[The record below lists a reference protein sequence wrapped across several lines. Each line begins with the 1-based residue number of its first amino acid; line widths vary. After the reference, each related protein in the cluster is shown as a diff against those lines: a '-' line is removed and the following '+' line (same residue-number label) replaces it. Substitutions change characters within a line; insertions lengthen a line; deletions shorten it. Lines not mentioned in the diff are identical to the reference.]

1 MKSGLARGLNAAGS
15 PPQSQ
20 GAPVPVGGGD
30 MVMPGMGSGANA
42 DLARIRAYGTNG
54 TVHANVALMARS
66 VAKQQWNLYRSAPAG
81 ARYTTSDRGSDPRKV
96 VPVHAALNVLNSPAS
111 ITVQTPRGPRRV
123 QVWSR
128 GQLLFV
134 SQIWMKTCGKSYWV
148 VDTAED
154 ASPFPLGLWPVRP
167 DRIIPVPNRDRY
179 LAGYLYRS
187 PDGREMVPLRPD
199 EVIVNRY
206 IDPEDPYYGG
216 CGPVGAVLTDIQ
228 ASNYAAEWNKNY
240 FINSA
245 EPGGVIQVPTNMS
258 DEEFD
263 KFTMRWRESHRG
275 VARAH
280 RVAILEAGAE
290 WVANAHSARDMDF
303 VNLRNSSRDI
313 IREALAMH
321 KVMTG
326 VTEDVNRANAQTGEE
341 VFSSWT
347 VAPDLEQWR
356 DDVIN
361 TQFLPLFG
369 ETAVGVEFDFS
380 YPTPAN
386 REQDNAELTTKVTA
400 YAGLV
405 DAGVDPDDAATVVG
419 LPPMKTVER
428 AVQSPALPPGW
439 VPEMSA
445 PDASPDD
452 AAAAAAERI
461 IRAAAARSPRAMA
474 VYNQLQL
481 TAGVR

>member
-1 MKSGLARGLNAAGS
+1 MGSLLGMMLGPKAAAAAPASSG
-15 PPQSQ
+15 P
-20 GAPVPVGGGD
+20 PVPMGGS
-30 MVMPGMGSGANA
+30 VITTPGSSPGANA
-42 DLARIRAYGTNG
+42 DLALIRAFKMNG
-54 TVHANVALMARS
+54 TVHANVSLMARS
-66 VAKQQWNLYRSAPAG
+66 VAKQQWNLFEKAAPSP
-81 ARYTTSDRGSDPRKV
+81 RFTTSDRGSDQRPQITT
-96 VPVHAALNVLNSPAS
+96 HAALNVLNSPAS

-128 GQLLFV
+128 TQLFQV

-167 DRIIPVPNRDRY
+167 DRIIPVPDRDRF
-179 LAGYLYRS
+179 LAGYVYRS
-187 PDGREMVPLRPD
+187 PDGREMIPLRPD

-206 IDPEDPYYGG
+206 VDPEDPGYGG
-216 CGPVGAVLTDIQ
+216 CGPVQAVINDIQ
-228 ASNYAAEWNKNY
+228 AADYAAAWNKNY

-245 EPGGVIQVPTNMS
+245 EPGGIIQLDQALS

-263 KFTMRWRESHRG
+263 QFTSRWRETHRG

-280 RVAILEAGAE
+280 RIAILEAGAT

-341 VFSSWT
+341 VFAEWT

-361 TQFLPLFG
+361 AQFLPLFG
-369 ETAVGVEFDFS
+369 ETAEGLEFDFA

-386 REQDNAELTTKVTA
+386 REQDNAELTTRVTA
-400 YAGLV
+400 YAALV
-405 DAGVDPDDAATVVG
+405 GAGVDPDDAAATVG
-419 LPPMKTVER
+419 LPPMRTVER
-428 AVQSPALPPGW
+428 ATQAPAMPPGW
-439 VPEMSA
+439 VPEMA
-445 PDASPDD
+445 PG
-452 AAAAAAERI
+452 AAADPVAVAEAI
-461 IRAAAARSPRAMA
+461 LRAASARDPRALA

-481 TAGVR
+481 TGGR

>member
-1 MKSGLARGLNAAGS
+1 MGSLLGMMLGPKAAAAPPASSG
-15 PPQSQ
+15 P
-20 GAPVPVGGGD
+20 PVPMGGS
-30 MVMPGMGSGANA
+30 VITTPGSSPGANA
-42 DLARIRAYGTNG
+42 DLALIRAFKMNG
-54 TVHANVALMARS
+54 TVHANVSLMARS
-66 VAKQQWNLYRSAPAG
+66 VAKQQWNLFQQAPAG
-81 ARYTTSDRGSDPRKV
+81 ARYTTSDRGSDPRKQV
-96 VPVHAALNVLNSPAS
+96 SVHAALNVLNSPAS
-111 ITVQTPRGPRRV
+111 IMVATPRGPRRV

-128 GQLLFV
+128 TQLFQV

-167 DRIIPVPNRDRY
+167 DRIIPVPDRDRY
-179 LAGYLYRS
+179 LAGYIYRS
-187 PDGREMVPLRPD
+187 PDGREMIPLRPD

-206 IDPEDPYYGG
+206 VDPEDPGYGG
-216 CGPVGAVLTDIQ
+216 CGPVQAVIADIQ
-228 ASNYAAEWNKNY
+228 AADYAAQWNKNY

-245 EPGGVIQVPTNMS
+245 EPGGVIQLDQALS

-263 KFTMRWRESHRG
+263 QFTSRWRETHRG

-280 RVAILEAGAE
+280 RIAILEAGAT

-341 VFSSWT
+341 VFAEWT

-361 TQFLPLFG
+361 AQFLPLFG
-369 ETAVGVEFDFS
+369 ETAEGLEFDFA
-380 YPTPAN
+380 YPTPQN
-386 REQDNAELTTKVTA
+386 REQDNAELTTKTTA
-400 YAGLV
+400 LQVLV
-405 DAGVDPDDAATVVG
+405 DAGFDPEDACQVVG
-419 LPPMKTVER
+419 LPPMKIAER
-428 AVQSPALPPGW
+428 ATQSQALPPGW
-439 VPEMSA
+439 VPEMAPGAA
-445 PDASPDD
+445 PDPVAV
-452 AAAAAAERI
+452 AEAI
-461 IRAAAARSPRAMA
+461 LRAASGRDPRAMA
-474 VYNQLQL
+474 MYNSL
-481 TAGVR
+481 AGAR

>member
-1 MKSGLARGLNAAGS
+1 MPPLISMLLNAGKPAQSSGS
-15 PPQSQ
+15 P
-20 GAPVPVGGGD
+20 VP
-30 MVMPGMGSGANA
+30 MGSSLSPLPGSSAGVNP
-42 DLARIRAYGTNG
+42 DLALIRSYKQNG
-54 TVHANVALMARS
+54 TVHANVSLMARS
-66 VAKQQWNLYRSAPAG
+66 VAKQQWALYRQAPPS
-81 ARYTTSDRGSDPRKV
+81 ARYTTSDRGSDQRKQ
-96 VPVHAALNVLNSPAS
+96 VPVHAALDVLNSPAS
-111 ITVQTPRGPRRV
+111 ITVQTPRGPRRI

-128 GQLLFV
+128 GQLFYV

-167 DRIIPVPNRDRY
+167 DRIIPVPDRDRY

-187 PDGREMVPLRPD
+187 PDGQEVIPLRPD

-206 IDPEDPYYGG
+206 VDPEDPYGG
-216 CGPVGAVLTDIQ
+216 CGPIQSVLNDIQ
-228 ASNYAAEWNKNY
+228 AADYAAEWNKNY

-245 EPGGVIQVPTNMS
+245 EPGGVIQVPGNFT

-263 KFTMRWRESHRG
+263 QFTSRWRETHRG

-280 RVAILEAGAE
+280 RIAILEAGAE
-290 WVANAHSARDMDF
+290 WVANNHSARDMDF

-369 ETAVGVEFDFS
+369 DTAQGVEFDFA

-386 REQDNAELTTKVTA
+386 REQDNQELTAKTAA
-400 YAGLV
+400 YAVLV
-405 DAGVDPDDAATVVG
+405 NAGVDPDDAALTVG
-419 LPPMKTVER
+419 LPPMKTAER
-428 AVQSPALPPGW
+428 ATQSPALPPGW
-439 VPEMSA
+439 VPEMAPGAA
-445 PDASPDD
+445 PDAV
-452 AAAAAAERI
+452 AAAEQI
-461 IRAAAARSPRAMA
+461 IRAAAARDPRALA
-474 VYNQLQL
+474 VWNSL
-481 TAGVR
+481 TGAR